1 MNKPVRDRRRGS
13 TLIEFTL
20 TGIPI
25 MFLCI
30 TIVEC
35 SIAMCE
41 YESMMNAVSI
51 AARYAANH
59 GATCSATTNN
69 GTNNCTI
76 EIENIANVIASTAWI
91 INTSSMTVTFTDN
104 SGATTCTLSTCQTN
118 TAIFPSS
125 TSGAN
130 AVGNPITIQVTHRL
144 TNPLPMYWPPH
155 ALADDAG
162 YTLGAT
168 SVQVIQF

>member
-1 MNKPVRDRRRGS
+1 MRNRRRGN
-13 TLIEFTL
+13 TLSESTL

-25 MFLCI
+25 NLLGI
-30 TIVEC
+30 SIVEC

-41 YESMMNAVSI
+41 YESMMNAVSL

-59 GATCSATTNN
+59 GATCESPNT
-69 GTNNCTI
+69 CTI
-76 EIENIANVIASTAWI
+76 TIENIANYIANTAWI
-91 INTSSMTVTFTDN
+91 ISPSSMNVTFTDN
-104 SGATTCTLSTCQTN
+104 SGTTTCTLSACQTN
-118 TAIFPSS
+118 TATFPSS
-125 TSGAN
+125 TSNAN
-130 AVGNPITIQVTHRL
+130 AVGNNITISVTHKL

-155 ALADDAG
+155 ALDDTA

>member
-1 MNKPVRDRRRGS
+1 VNKPVRNRRRGD

-25 MFLCI
+25 IFICI

-51 AARYAANH
+51 AARYAASH
-59 GATCSATTNN
+59 GATCGNPNS
-69 GTNNCTI
+69 CTV
-76 EIENIANVIASTAWI
+76 EIENIANLISSTAWI
-91 INTSSMTVTFTDN
+91 INTASMTVTFTDN
-104 SGATTCTLSTCQTN
+104 SGSTTCTLSACQTN
-118 TAIFPSS
+118 TAQFPSS
-125 TSGAN
+125 TSNAN
-130 AVGNPITIQVTHRL
+130 AVGNPITIKLTHKL

-155 ALADDAG
+155 ADTDDAG

-168 SVQVIQF
+168 SVQVIQY